1 VAQEGS
7 IVRKPCAFRAL
18 AVEALEDRLVLSHLG
33 TRSPATPQEQ
43 TTAKVNAAYTAFVQD
58 FGTAVN
64 NELYLPS
71 VTGSVGSNFPL
82 FSQQLGQDL
91 TTLDRRV
98 LKTLGHGSAGS
109 PTATKIRQAILG
121 NSKDSLRS
129 KLSALTMSSMG
140 LGSSISA
147 YESAAMQEIR
157 QNFTHV
163 DQQVLASLGASGST
177 STATSTPAK
186 S

>member
-1 VAQEGS
+1 
-7 IVRKPCAFRAL
+7 VRKPCAFRAL
-18 AVEALEDRLVLSHLG
+18 AVEALEDRLVLSHVG

-43 TTAKVNAAYTAFVQD
+43 MTAKVNAAYTAFVQN

-64 NELYLPS
+64 TDLYLPS
-71 VTGSVGSNFPL
+71 VSGSMGSNAPL

-91 TTLDRRV
+91 TTLAQSV
-98 LKTLGHGSAGS
+98 LKTLGHGSPGS
-109 PTATKIRQAILG
+109 PTATKVRQSILG
-121 NSKDSLRS
+121 SSSSSLRS
-129 KLSALTMSSMG
+129 QLSSLTMSGMG

-157 QNFTHV
+157 QNFLHV
-163 DQQVLASLGASGST
+163 DQQILASLGSSGST
-177 STATSTPAK
+177 STSTSTT